1 MKRSIM
7 ICILLMGA
15 LPLWADSGLSNV
27 VRKEIHRS
35 GNSTNTP
42 PVQAPAA
49 TIQETRAQPV
59 LPSVQPVQEAFK
71 EQKKVSFTRAA
82 NYPYTIH
89 LASFENPNDAARR
102 LERLKPRMDMLF
114 VTKIDLGAPGVWYRL
129 DCGAFP
135 NIKEAV
141 AKLQEL
147 KSKGLVEQGSFVGG
161 SVAYAIE
168 IGAYP
173 SRQEAQAR
181 AKALVEKGVTG
192 YILQGTDDLYR
203 LLSGAYPDENSAAPA
218 LEDLSALNFAA
229 TVKKR

>member
-7 ICILLMGA
+7 VCILLMGA

-27 VRKEIHRS
+27 VRKEIHR
-35 GNSTNTP
+35 TMP
-42 PVQAPAA
+42 PAQAPAE

-59 LPSVQPVQEAFK
+59 QEAIR
-71 EQKKVSFTRAA
+71 EQKAASFTKAA

-102 LERLKPRMDMLF
+102 LERLKSKLDMLF

-129 DCGAFP
+129 DYGAFP

-141 AKLQEL
+141 GKLQEL

-168 IGAYP
+168 IGVYS
-173 SRQEAQAR
+173 SRQEAQSR
-181 AKALVEKGVTG
+181 AKALAGKGVAG
-192 YILQGTDDLYR
+192 YIIQERKDLYR
-203 LLSGAYPDENSAAPA
+203 LLSGAYPDEKSAAPA
-218 LEDLSALNFAA
+218 LDDLASLNFAA